1 MVRFMAENKIVKVE
15 DIKEF
20 YRLGYVY
27 REDLSTKDRYVFVQ
41 SRFEEE
47 LTYLVLHRWLG
58 ITNTYK

>member
-27 REDLSTKDRYVFVQ
+27 REDLSTKDRYVFVL

>member
-1 MVRFMAENKIVKVE
+1 MAENKIVKVE

-27 REDLSTKDRYVFVQ
+27 REDLSSKDRYVFVQ

>member
-27 REDLSTKDRYVFVQ
+27 REDLSTKDRYVFV
-41 SRFEEE
+41 
-47 LTYLVLHRWLG
+47 
-58 ITNTYK
+58 K